1 MNKNYVKVMKWKKF
15 CSSLWPCKQKQSQ
28 SARNSWWAN
37 PYGSN
42 VMPFEKPSPFIH
54 CLSSFAWPPW
64 NFGNFGILEFWKDK
78 RQSASLM
85 RPSCLFQGL
94 LFNVSKPFSLGSGSL
109 VTTEDLMVDC
119 FVSSFRINYRNN
131 QHFDMCLQPSSPFIY
146 QLAYVKG
153 TYSIV
158 KQV

>member
-1 MNKNYVKVMKWKKF
+1 MWKSWNGKNFVHHCDHVSRSNHKVPGIHDGQTHMAQMS
-15 CSSLWPCKQKQSQ
+15 CHLRYLAHS
-28 SARNSWWAN
+28 
-37 PYGSN
+37 
-42 VMPFEKPSPFIH
+42 FIACPVLH
-54 CLSSFAWPPW
+54 DHPGIL
-64 NFGNFGILEFWKDK
+64 GILEFWKDK

>member
-1 MNKNYVKVMKWKKF
+1 MVGKPIWFNIISCHLRYSQLQPICSLLVQF
-15 CSSLWPCKQKQSQ
+15 C
-28 SARNSWWAN
+28 
-37 PYGSN
+37 
-42 VMPFEKPSPFIH
+42 MTT
-54 CLSSFAWPPW
+54 
-64 NFGNFGILEFWKDK
+64 LEFQKDK
-78 RQSASLM
+78 RQSASLI
-85 RPSCLFQGL
+85 RLSCLFQGL

-158 KQV
+158 KQVQRIKTGHSVVVRF